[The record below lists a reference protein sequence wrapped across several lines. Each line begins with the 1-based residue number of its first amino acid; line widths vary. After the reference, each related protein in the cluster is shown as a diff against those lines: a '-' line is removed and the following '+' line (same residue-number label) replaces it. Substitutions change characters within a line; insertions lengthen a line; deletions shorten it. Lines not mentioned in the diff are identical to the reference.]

1 MSRSKTAP
9 TGNRMSSLEPFKAT
23 YFQECEELLVSL
35 EAHLRELGA
44 APSSREPL
52 DAAFRA
58 IHSIKGGAAM
68 FQFARMVALAD
79 ALETALD
86 RARSGRVA
94 ISRSMAGRLLSA
106 TDILSDLAEAA
117 RSGSEAPD
125 GHETAALAALAALDR
140 RATRTTKPAQ
150 AKRRVGPTTSKRT
163 NVPSCTEPEV
173 ARPVAAQP
181 ATYRIRFEPGPE
193 LLRRGLEPIAIVRNL
208 KALGKLAVSADV
220 SGLPAFAELDTAI
233 LYLRWTFHLTTSAPR
248 ATVAAVFDFAATSA
262 TVEIVE
268 LPVSAPTSASASV
281 SAHSPPASPFDPP
294 TQADRRTNDR
304 ENVADRR
311 GKGSDRRVGSIR
323 VELPRVERLVDL
335 VGEITIAQAMVL
347 QHLDQTLVTQNPQLF
362 RALTGLLKL
371 SRTLQDSVM
380 AIRAQPIQTIF
391 VRMHRVARD
400 SAEQLGREI
409 ELHTSGETT
418 QLDKTTV
425 EQLADPLMHIVRN
438 AIFHGIECPDVRL
451 AAGKPAQGT
460 IRLSARQRGS
470 RIIVEVADDGAGI
483 DREAVLSRAIAMGI
497 VPAGAA
503 LDDAA
508 IDNLIFSPGLS
519 TAKTISDI
527 AGRGVGMDV
536 VHQNIRKLGGHIQ
549 IRSSCGIGTTTII
562 SLPMTLAVLDAMKLT
577 CGLETYL
584 LPIAHILECMVVRRS
599 AILNVPGSCKV
610 IEVRGK
616 QIQLISLAQ
625 RFGLPDPQQSERV
638 AIVLAEID
646 DGSVIGL
653 VVDEVCGHQQI
664 IVKSLRDPALAA
676 AGFAGGTILGDGNVA
691 LILDVNQLV
700 RGAAMAAAR
709 TPRSMRVT
717 FNAEFNAA

>member
-1 MSRSKTAP
+1 
-9 TGNRMSSLEPFKAT
+9 MSSLEPFKAT
-23 YFQECEELLVSL
+23 YFQECEELLVSH

-44 APSSREPL
+44 APASREPL

-68 FQFARMVALAD
+68 FQFARMVALAN

-86 RARSGRVA
+86 RARSGRVT

-125 GHETAALAALAALDR
+125 GHETAAMAALAALDR
-140 RATRTTKPAQ
+140 RASRTAKPAQ
-150 AKRRVGPTTSKRT
+150 TKRTVGPTTTVRT
-163 NVPSCTEPEV
+163 DSSCCIGPEV
-173 ARPVAAQP
+173 ARPIAGQL

-233 LYLRWTFHLTTSAPR
+233 LYLRWTFHLTTSAPL

-262 TVEIVE
+262 KVEIVE
-268 LPVSAPTSASASV
+268 VPVSAPFPAPTSAPVPALAPPV
-281 SAHSPPASPFDPP
+281 STVDPPAK
-294 TQADRRTNDR
+294 TDRRAGDR
-304 ENVADRR
+304 EDVADRR

-409 ELHTSGETT
+409 ELHTTGETT
-418 QLDKTTV
+418 ELDKTTV

-438 AIFHGIECPDVRL
+438 AIFHGIERPDVRL

-470 RIIVEVADDGAGI
+470 RIIVEVADHGAGI
-483 DREAVLSRAIAMGI
+483 DREAVLGRAIAMGI
-497 VPAGAA
+497 VPAGTE
-503 LDDAA
+503 LDEAA

-536 VHQNIRKLGGHIQ
+536 FHQNIRKLGGHIQ
-549 IRSSCGIGTTTII
+549 IRSGRGIGTTTII

-577 CGLETYL
+577 CGSETYL
-584 LPIAHILECMVVRRS
+584 LPIAHIIECMVVRRS

-616 QIQLISLAQ
+616 QIEVISLAQ
-625 RFGLPDPQQSERV
+625 RFGLSDPQQSERV

-653 VVDEVCGHQQI
+653 AVDEVCGHQQI

-700 RGAAMAAAR
+700 RGTAMAAAR

-717 FNAEFNAA
+717 FNPEFNAA